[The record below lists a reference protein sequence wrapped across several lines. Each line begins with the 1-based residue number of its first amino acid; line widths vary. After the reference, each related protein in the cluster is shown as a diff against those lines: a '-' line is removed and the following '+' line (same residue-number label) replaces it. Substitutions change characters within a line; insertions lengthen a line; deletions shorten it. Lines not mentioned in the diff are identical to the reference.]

1 MDRDWAL
8 VLKDSLVDILG
19 KDGIVVKVAAG
30 SLPDRVDAL
39 LVVELFEDTVTA

>member
-1 MDRDWAL
+1 M

-19 KDGIVVKVAAG
+19 KDSIVVKVTAG
-30 SLPDRVDAL
+30 SFPDCIDAL